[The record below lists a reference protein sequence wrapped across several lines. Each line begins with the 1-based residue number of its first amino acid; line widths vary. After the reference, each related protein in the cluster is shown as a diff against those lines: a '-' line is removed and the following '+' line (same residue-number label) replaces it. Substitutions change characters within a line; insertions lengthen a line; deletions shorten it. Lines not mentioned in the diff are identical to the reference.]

1 MMMKLP
7 LAAATLLTALAGTC
21 YGQGTLYLLNSNRN
35 IYTVDPA
42 TAVATQVGIVSAGGT
57 VGGLAYDCSTGTM
70 YMTSTSEDALYTLDL
85 NTFVATQVNTYGDT
99 TVVMHGLEWHGGT
112 NTLYGGS
119 NGSLYS
125 IDRTSGVASLIGN
138 AGFTSFLNLGYHA
151 GNGILYGASSANDS
165 LYTIDP
171 GTGAGTL
178 IGPLNGPTNPHGLTY
193 LQHLNALYLVCS
205 STNTLYTVDVLTGA
219 ATPVGSPG
227 SGNWLGLAWVPAVC
241 TQSQFDALVSLS
253 PPPPC
258 SVGQGGDGT
267 FLANVYNAGS
277 DPVTNATVTFTMP
290 ANTTFVSSSPAATP
304 VGNTVTVNLGTLAS
318 NTSAQFSVT
327 LTFSQQGTAQAQAS
341 VTISETDEVPA
352 NNNATASANVTPPI
366 PPTAVASGVL
376 TNLVSLSNSEVPG
389 HPGVRFS
396 ATGFDRP
403 FRSLNGQ
410 RFVLTADTDAVTSED
425 QFLLVSDPSGVI
437 TVGARENQIGPDGA
451 NWGLMDTVM
460 GINDSGHFVF
470 TNNTTGATAS
480 DEVVV
485 KWDGS
490 QYVYVIAE
498 GNAIPNQPYNWG
510 VSIGSATI
518 QNDGTVSVQTSLI
531 GATTATDTAVFRSN
545 GNVLVAQ
552 EGTTI
557 PAGQPD
563 GATFTVRSFDTGA
576 TDGQGFFVSAD
587 GSRTLWTGFLN
598 DVAAQ
603 DKVVVVDGS
612 VVIQEG
618 HVLPGSG
625 FASPVGT
632 SVAYAFMETNGDWF
646 AYGANADTS
655 DYALRN
661 GAVIGTNAQPIH
673 TGAVENWSD
682 VSFAQLFFLLAGN
695 NNGDY
700 VIGGTTDAPDL
711 LANAVIVFN
720 GQTVLARENDPVD
733 ADGNGVFDD
742 GVYIRTFRDDY
753 GFINDTHFY
762 CVVTLRGSA
771 TAQGCVTVDPEVGQ
785 ALIRIPLPPSGPVC
799 GTADFD
805 GDGDTGTDAD
815 IEAFFA
821 CLAGNCCATCF
832 SGGADFNG
840 DGDTGTDADIESF
853 FRVLAGGP
861 C

>member
-1 MMMKLP
+1 MMKLP
-7 LAAATLLTALAGTC
+7 LAAASLLTALAGTC

-42 TAVATQVGIVSAGGT
+42 TAVATQVGVVSAGGT

-70 YMTSTSEDALYTLDL
+70 YMTSTSEDTLYTLDL
-85 NTFVATQVNTYGDT
+85 STFVATPVGGYGDGT
-99 TVVMHGLEWHGGT
+99 IVMHGLEWHGGT

-119 NGSLYS
+119 NGNLYS
-125 IDRTSGVASLIGN
+125 VDRTTGFASLIGN
-138 AGFTSFLNLGYHA
+138 AGFLSFLNLGYHA

-178 IGPLNGPTNPHGLTY
+178 IGTLNGPTNPHGLTY
-193 LQHLNALYLVCS
+193 LPHLNTMYLVCS
-205 STNTLYTVDVLTGA
+205 STNTLYTVDVVSGA

-227 SGNWLGLAWVPAVC
+227 TGNWLGLAWVPLTCV
-241 TQSQFDALVSLS
+241 QSQFDALVSLS

-258 SVGQGGDGT
+258 SVGQGGQGT
-267 FLANVYNAGS
+267 FVANVYNAGS

-290 ANTTFVSSSPAATP
+290 PSTAFVSSVPAATP
-304 VGNTVTVNLGTLAS
+304 VGNTVTVNLGSLAS
-318 NTSAQFSVT
+318 NTSAQFAVT
-327 LTFSQQGTAQAQAS
+327 LTFNAEGSAQAQATVS
-341 VTISETDEVPA
+341 ISETDEVPA
-352 NNNATASANVTPPI
+352 NNTSMSTTTVTPAI
-366 PPTAVASGVL
+366 PPTAAASALL
-376 TNLVSLSNSEVPG
+376 TNLASLSNSEVPG
-389 HPGVRFS
+389 LPGVRFS
-396 ATGFDRP
+396 STGFDRP
-403 FRSLNGQ
+403 FRSLSGQ
-410 RFVLTADTDAVTSED
+410 RFVMTADTDAATSED
-425 QFLLVSDPSGVI
+425 QVLLVSDPAGVV
-437 TVGARENQIGPDGA
+437 TVGAREGQFGPDGSS
-451 NWGLMDTVM
+451 WGIMDTVM

-470 TNNTTGATAS
+470 SNNTTGPTTA

-490 QYVYVIAE
+490 QYVHVIVE
-498 GNAIPNQPYNWG
+498 NNLIPNQPYNWG
-510 VSIGSATI
+510 AAIGSATI

-531 GATTATDTAVFRSN
+531 GATTTTDTAVFRSD

-557 PAGQPD
+557 PGGQPD
-563 GATFTVRSFDTGA
+563 GGTFTVKAFDTGA
-576 TDGQGFFVSAD
+576 TDGQGFYVSAD
-587 GSRTLWTGFLN
+587 GAHTLWTGTIN
-598 DVAAQ
+598 DPVS
-603 DKVVVVDGS
+603 DRVVVVDGS

-618 HVLPGSG
+618 QVIPGLT
-625 FASPVGT
+625 SPVGT
-632 SVAYAFMETNGDWF
+632 TIAYAFMEANGDWF

-655 DYALRN
+655 DYAVRN

-673 TGAVENWSD
+673 TGANENWSD

-695 NNGDY
+695 NTGDY
-700 VIGGTTDAPDL
+700 VVGGTTDAPDL
-711 LANAVIVFN
+711 NANAVIVLN

-742 GVYIRTFRDDY
+742 GLYIRTFRDDY
-753 GFINDTHFY
+753 GFLTDTHFY

-771 TAQGCVTVDPEVGQ
+771 TALGCVTSDPEVGQ
-785 ALIRIPLPPSGPVC
+785 ALVRIPLPPTGPVC

-832 SGGADFNG
+832 AGGADFNG

-853 FRVLAGGP
+853 FRVLAGGE